1 MVYGL
6 VILNKKYEKT
16 RVNGYPARGAY
27 MDLDSIEGD
36 KERVISIFKLLGIT
50 NIIELYDRD
59 YDEID
64 DELLPELKK
73 IYRESGK
80 KLNNIQPTLVVI
92 WYGGHGEMAGTA

>member
-16 RVNGYPARGAY
+16 RVNGYPAHGAY

-50 NIIELYDRD
+50 NII
-59 YDEID
+59 
-64 DELLPELKK
+64 
-73 IYRESGK
+73 
-80 KLNNIQPTLVVI
+80 
-92 WYGGHGEMAGTA
+92 